1 MPSNKMIYKSIT
13 QSVEKTGKQ
22 FALLI
27 DPDKISG
34 KSLIALCR
42 NAEKCKTDFI
52 FVGGSYISNGG
63 FSDCIKD
70 IKKACSIPV
79 VLFPGSVMQIDK
91 KADAILFLSLIS
103 GRNPEL
109 LIGKHVTAAPHL
121 KKTRMEIIPTGY
133 MVIESG
139 RLTSVQY
146 ISGTLP
152 LPHGKTDLAAHTALA
167 GQMLGLKLI
176 YMDAGSGAEKPVSEA
191 MIKAVKNEISI
202 PLIVGGGINSEA
214 KAKAA
219 ARAGADVIVVGNS
232 IEKNPEQIFKI
243 AEAVHSV

>member
-1 MPSNKMIYKSIT
+1 MIYKRIT
-13 QSVEKTGKQ
+13 QSAEKARKQ

-34 KSLIALCR
+34 KPLQALCR
-42 NAEKCKTDFI
+42 NAGKCNTDFI

-63 FSDCIKD
+63 FRDCID
-70 IKKACSIPV
+70 FIKKACNIPV
-79 VLFPGSVMQIDK
+79 IIFPGSVMQIDK
-91 KADAILFLSLIS
+91 QADAILFLSLIS

-139 RLTSVQY
+139 KLTSVQY

-152 LPHGKTDLAAHTALA
+152 LPYAKTDLAAHTALA

-176 YMDAGSGAEKPVSEA
+176 YMDAGSGAEKPVSTE
-191 MIKAVKNEISI
+191 MIRAVKDEISI
-202 PLIVGGGINSEA
+202 PLIVGGGINTAA
-214 KAKAA
+214 KAKAT

-232 IEKNPEQIFKI
+232 IEKNPESIFKI
-243 AEAVHSV
+243 AEAVHSA

>member
-1 MPSNKMIYKSIT
+1 MIYQSIV
-13 QSVEKTGKQ
+13 QSSANGKKQ

-34 KSLIALCR
+34 KALSAICR
-42 NAEKCKTDFI
+42 NAEKCRTDFI

-63 FSDCIKD
+63 FGECIKT
-70 IKKACSIPV
+70 IKSECRIPV
-79 VLFPGSVMQIDK
+79 VIFPGSVMQMDRR
-91 KADAILFLSLIS
+91 AHAILFLSLIS

-152 LPHGKTDLAAHTALA
+152 LPQGKTDLAAHTALA

-176 YMDAGSGAEKPVSEA
+176 YMDAGSGAEKPVSPE

-202 PLIVGGGINSEA
+202 PLIVGGGINTAA
-214 KAKAA
+214 KAKMA
-219 ARAGADVIVVGNS
+219 ARAGADVVVVGNS
-232 IEKNPEQIFKI
+232 IEKNPKGIFKI
-243 AEAVHSV
+243 AEAIHTS

>member
-1 MPSNKMIYKSIT
+1 MIYKTIT
-13 QSVEKTGKQ
+13 QSAEKGGKL

-34 KSLIALCR
+34 KSLTTLCR
-42 NAEKCKTDFI
+42 NAEKCNTDFI

-63 FSDCIKD
+63 FNECIKG
-70 IKKACSIPV
+70 IKKTCSIPV

-91 KADAILFLSLIS
+91 QADAILFLSLIS

-121 KKTRMEIIPTGY
+121 KKTKMEIIPTGY

-152 LPHGKTDLAAHTALA
+152 LPQGKTDLAAHTALA

-176 YMDAGSGAEKPVSEA
+176 YMDAGSGAEKPVSAE
-191 MIKAVKNEISI
+191 MIKAVKKEISI
-202 PLIVGGGINSEA
+202 PLIVGGGINTSA
-214 KAKAA
+214 KAKEA

-232 IEKNPEQIFKI
+232 IEKNPEGIFKI
-243 AEAVHSV
+243 AEAIHSA